1 MTLTNLARVYLI
13 LFLYL
18 PSIAIRIS
26 TTMAGIKISV
36 KIEIIMY
43 ITSLLMINLF
53 VAFMILVFRI
63 KYSE

>member
-13 LFLYL
+13 LFLYW
-18 PSIAIRIS
+18 PSRAIRIS

-36 KIEIIMY
+36 KIEIIMQ

-53 VAFMILVFRI
+53 AAFMILVFRI
-63 KYSE
+63 K